1 MYWGDI
7 MIKVLLVDDEKLA
20 LEYLENIINWEYY
33 GFQVIGAATDPEQA
47 LKLYKKYKPEFVVSD
62 VKMPGMTGLQ
72 LVNEMRDYGG
82 NAHIL
87 FLSAYKNFDYIK
99 QAIRLDID
107 DYLLKSDLEEEN
119 FLKKILQLKEIIRK
133 EKAKNQYTIGLIF
146 EDLFKKNAEEENY
159 QRILDEDEYI
169 SIHKKYLYVIAAQ
182 KIAPRFIDK
191 YIAPIQEKESF
202 EHEFSNACYH
212 HCDSYHLKVIS
223 VFPLN
228 NNEYL
233 AILDMYGEVIK
244 QKEMLENTYYFS
256 REVFQDMN
264 QDKDQQ
270 FDLYYYSTKMSP
282 RQAGIFFNENKNQ
295 LSQRYLKKQAKIME
309 FLEDKIANSKDIEPK
324 SITAEEIYRMIQ
336 QKNKEEIASCIAILK
351 DAIQKE
357 DFFSYLWYIKNMFEA
372 MSAYEKILTE
382 TKSGRKFSLIENS
395 ASYNF
400 KNPNE
405 LVDFIEYKL
414 EEIQFFFRE
423 KEKKSYSNL
432 VSNAIHVIREK
443 YGDAE
448 LSLAVVA
455 NEIMISASWL
465 STKFKEEVG
474 IGVSDYINNIR
485 INQAKNIMER
495 DDCMI
500 YEISEKVGFTSSQ
513 YFSKI
518 FKENVGLTPNQYRRN
533 MVSSENRKE

>member
-351 DAIQKE
+351 DTIQKE

>member
-146 EDLFKKNAEEENY
+146 DDLFKKNAEEENY

-282 RQAGIFFNENKNQ
+282 RQAGIYFNENKNQ

-351 DAIQKE
+351 DTIQKE

>member
-191 YIAPIQEKESF
+191 YIAPIQEKVSF

-351 DAIQKE
+351 DTIQKE